1 MAFRFLLSSSF
12 SMQSFS
18 AFKRLLNAAIDLGS
32 SSQSSKAPILSRR
45 FASTSSRI
53 FLARALIASRLAPG
67 VFGKGLASHAS
78 HASHAS
84 FAAFA
89 LSSLSFSAPLASC
102 AFPSYDFAAAF
113 SSTLSCSLLLL
124 CSLSFKPFI
133 SLFLL
138 RWDYFWCALVLL
150 ELEVFWW
157 VFGRSCVGWLPETC
171 CLCWDNVLWCACADL
186 FHSEHRFCW
195 HTHILNY
202 CLTAIVKC
210 ELEAE
215 RNLSYLGQELQL
227 C

>member
-1 MAFRFLLSSSF
+1 
-12 SMQSFS
+12 MQSFS

-53 FLARALIASRLAPG
+53 FLARALISSRLAPG
-67 VFGKGLASHAS
+67 VFGKGLAS

-89 LSSLSFSAPLASC
+89 LSSLSFSAPLASS

-150 ELEVFWW
+150 ELEVF
-157 VFGRSCVGWLPETC
+157 
-171 CLCWDNVLWCACADL
+171 
-186 FHSEHRFCW
+186 
-195 HTHILNY
+195 
-202 CLTAIVKC
+202 
-210 ELEAE
+210 
-215 RNLSYLGQELQL
+215 
-227 C
+227 